1 MPSSGGEGPETSD
14 VNPSGPS
21 GYTRV
26 YRAVSEA
33 EYRDIFE
40 TGRFRQGP
48 NSAEGKWFADS
59 LAGAIAHGRALYP
72 DGEFGLVESDVPDDA
87 PSLFRLANL
96 DGFGP
101 ARFLEM
107 NDLDG
112 VVPRPVEP

>member
-1 MPSSGGEGPETSD
+1 MQASGGDAPEND
-14 VNPSGPS
+14 PPVPSGH
-21 GYTRV
+21 TRV

-40 TGRFRQGP
+40 TGRFRQGR

-59 LAGAIAHGRALYP
+59 LAGATAYGRALYP
-72 DGEFGLVESDVPDDA
+72 DGEFRQVESDVPDDA

-101 ARFLEM
+101 ARFVEM
-107 NDLDG
+107 DDLDG
-112 VVPRPVEP
+112 VVPRPAEP